1 MLGTLIKLH
10 AVGHV
15 CAVEHLSEQPS
26 VSEEG
31 TSAGEKGE
39 RGLLFPPSLPPS
51 PFLSLS
57 VKQGHRLLE
66 DPELSAKSHAVG
78 IHSVTASALIH
89 LYTSV
94 CIYVT
99 MLIYFSLS
107 YNLFTYKHSALQ
119 LVPTLT

>member
-1 MLGTLIKLH
+1 MLGSLIKLH

-39 RGLLFPPSLPPS
+39 RGLLFPPSL

-94 CIYVT
+94 CI
-99 MLIYFSLS
+99 
-107 YNLFTYKHSALQ
+107 
-119 LVPTLT
+119 